1 MRRKMLMASLALA
14 VVLPAAAHAQETCE
28 QRSQNRTA
36 GTVAGGLVGALL
48 GSAVAGHGHKTDGA
62 VVGGVAGAVV
72 GNQVAKGPKD
82 CQHAY
87 GWYDNRGAWHANNVD
102 PNGAWGYYDRRGEW
116 IEGRP
121 ADYRPV
127 EYRPG
132 DGGYDRDH
140 DRDRGDWDHFDFL
153 DGPGYPEFREVE
165 FRIRDQI
172 REGVRDNRIRRED
185 AHDLMD
191 RLRDIRAD
199 EVRLYHDDGDRLRH
213 DDRQRLRMRLRD
225 LDRRVDEVRHGRR

>member
-36 GTVAGGLVGALL
+36 GTVAGGLLGALL

-62 VVGGVAGAVV
+62 VVGGVAGAIV

-87 GWYDNRGAWHANNVD
+87 GWYDNGNRWHANNVD
-102 PNGAWGYYDRRGEW
+102 PNAAWGYYDRRGAW
-116 IEGRP
+116 VEGRP

-127 EYRPG
+127 EYRPP
-132 DGGYDRDH
+132 

-153 DGPGYPEFREVE
+153 DGPGYPEFQRSEW
-165 FRIRDQI
+165 RIRDQI
-172 REGVRDNRIRRED
+172 REGVRDGRIQRED
-185 AHDLMD
+185 AHDLMAQ
-191 RLRDIRAD
+191 LRDIRAD
-199 EVRLYHDDGDRLRH
+199 EVRFYHDDGERLRP
-213 DDRQRLRMRLRD
+213 DDRVRLRMRLRD
-225 LDRRVDEVRHGRR
+225 LDHLVGQVSRRG

>member
-1 MRRKMLMASLALA
+1 MRHKMLIAGFALA
-14 VVLPAAAHAQETCE
+14 VMLPAAAQAQETCE

-62 VVGGVAGAVV
+62 VVGGVAGAIV

-87 GWYDNRGAWHANNVD
+87 GWYDNGNRWHANNVD
-102 PNGAWGYYDRRGEW
+102 PNAAWGYYDRRGVW
-116 IEGRP
+116 VEGRP

-127 EYRPG
+127 EYRAP
-132 DGGYDRDH
+132 
-140 DRDRGDWDHFDFL
+140 DRDRGDWDRAEFL
-153 DGPGYPEFREVE
+153 DGPGYAEFRDMEAH
-165 FRIRDQI
+165 IRDDI
-172 REGVRDNRIRRED
+172 RAGFREGSLRRDD
-185 AHDLMD
+185 AQDLMA

-199 EVRLYHDDGDRLRH
+199 EVRFYHDDGDRLRH

-225 LDRRVDEVRHGRR
+225 LDRRVDDLRHRR